1 MTDNPTKLISVAFYN
16 RQNQIFITG
25 NFYHFNGALSKSNK
39 RYIYSNNPPNN
50 YSFSYFY
57 DHDWR
62 PTHTTLTVGGITQQI
77 NAMQYNVCLIA
88 TLSVLSL
95 DRKYQRSLY
104 ESRGLPALNNQRKS
118 KQGCVKCHAL
128 ARK

>member
-1 MTDNPTKLISVAFYN
+1 LQASRKRSFVDKASITPSKMTDNTTKLISVAFYN

-39 RYIYSNNPPNN
+39 RYIYSNNPPYN

-62 PTHTTLTVGGITQQI
+62 PTYTTITVGGITQQI
-77 NAMQYNVCLIA
+77 NVIGILFIA
-88 TLSVLSL
+88 
-95 DRKYQRSLY
+95 
-104 ESRGLPALNNQRKS
+104 
-118 KQGCVKCHAL
+118 
-128 ARK
+128 